1 MEGESAENDRR
12 GPVYPG
18 IALDYFSQVV
28 CPGGS
33 EVLVH
38 SFDHFFEL
46 LPTDRLLDCGER
58 IGAVCPSAQH
68 GLRHAEE
75 RSGRAIEYLS
85 PVDQI
90 VLVLPV
96 CFAEHTAHHLVEH
109 GERSIGQLGFH
120 LSDEDQQSSKPPLI
134 IEAVEVLGTED

>member
-33 EVLVH
+33 
-38 SFDHFFEL
+38 
-46 LPTDRLLDCGER
+46 
-58 IGAVCPSAQH
+58 
-68 GLRHAEE
+68 
-75 RSGRAIEYLS
+75 
-85 PVDQI
+85 
-90 VLVLPV
+90 
-96 CFAEHTAHHLVEH
+96 AHHLVEH